1 MSKPKRYVLSLDAE
15 IDFDL
20 IGICSHHSDYRLAWG
35 INQELRSG
43 LAKSDELFVVANKKG
58 QVLSSHS
65 YHFWEDEENLM
76 EYYLMRNK
84 SDGKFLLPEKHQ
96 IDYFLFLRNNSV
108 VEPEEMV
115 EKLKRINSVVAA
127 YHFDPYDIPSAEQII
142 FE

>member
-1 MSKPKRYVLSLDAE
+1 M
-15 IDFDL
+15 
-20 IGICSHHSDYRLAWG
+20 
-35 INQELRSG
+35 
-43 LAKSDELFVVANKKG
+43 FVVANKKG

-65 YHFWEDEENLM
+65 YHFWEDEENMM